1 MNPNLK
7 NLYINTN
14 RDKDIRQNY
23 TNQLPIKTISNKNFM
38 DIQNNQFN
46 KKTKA
51 INLKKNQFNNFR
63 NNQNNKYLKSN
74 FQSTPNLQ
82 NNTMK
87 IANRRKKL
95 ELLKKEINEL
105 YNKMQMI
112 NFIEDSNKEIHQKN
126 MKHQKDNMK
135 NKFSKSANNFFDIN
149 DL

>member
-1 MNPNLK
+1 M
-7 NLYINTN
+7 
-14 RDKDIRQNY
+14 
-23 TNQLPIKTISNKNFM
+23 NFM

-126 MKHQKDNMK
+126 INHQKDNMK